1 MATLGD
7 KVTETIVGA
16 GAAVVNAV
24 GNSIH
29 ANVKGDLST
38 YVKGELD
45 KLPADHPLRPKVD
58 DPGFTSLLVDFF
70 INIGVYFIGIL
81 QSAWTLGE
89 PVVEDTRKAVWA
101 AHLSRQLTAQEIE
114 VAWKMGMLTDQAR
127 DDGLR
132 DHGYSLD
139 KRTLLYD
146 VYSKRLG
153 EDDIR
158 RLALRDYTSPSFTVK
173 NLLGG
178 TEVLEGGKFNVDR
191 ALEYAGYHVDDIGLV
206 KAAWELLPGAQDLIR
221 FAVREVW
228 NPEIAGKFRQEEA
241 FPPQF
246 AAEAKKQGMTEA
258 VARWYWSA
266 HWDLPSISQGYDM
279 VHRTVTKSKDPDADT
294 ITLPSGATVQN
305 VIGSK
310 TLELLLQA
318 QDVMPFWRDK
328 VTDIAY
334 QPLTRVDVRRMY
346 QLGVLSEDDVY
357 RSYRDLGYSH
367 ENATSLMEFTKVYYG
382 PEDETGEEADRDW
395 TKAEILD
402 GYRKKIITTDQARM
416 ALREM
421 SYAEAKI
428 DFFLARE
435 DLKAV
440 QTRKQAYLDRWHSLY
455 INGIAGAQD
464 VYTNLGA
471 LGISQAEVDDLLPL
485 WNLEQLQA
493 VQRPTKA
500 ERLKWFKSGIIT
512 QATWEAELR
521 LDGYSDAYI
530 AMYLADAQSA

>member
-7 KVTETIVGA
+7 KVTETIVNALGKGIEG
-16 GAAVVNAV
+16 GAAK
-24 GNSIH
+24 H
-29 ANVKGDLST
+29 KDRL
-38 YVKGELD
+38 GELV
-45 KLPADHPLRPKVD
+45 KPLVTEYLNSLPEDHPLQTQLESFKSNTSFMDILAWFVGLIPGIVQIIWALG
-58 DPGFTSLLVDFF
+58 DPYAEEGRQWANSSNPLKIAGPGQLTLAAMRGHGQDLRITDSFERLGFGPRQQQVFH
-70 INIGVYFIGIL
+70 
-81 QSAWTLGE
+81 
-89 PVVEDTRKAVWA
+89 A
-101 AHLSRQLTAQEIE
+101 AARQLLDAGEVREASLRGISFGASADDYLTKFGYTTEEI
-114 VAWKMGMLTDQAR
+114 
-127 DDGLR
+127 
-132 DHGYSLD
+132 S
-139 KRTLLYD
+139 
-146 VYSKRLG
+146 
-153 EDDIR
+153 
-158 RLALRDYTSPSFTVK
+158 ALMQLWQR
-173 NLLGG
+173 
-178 TEVLEGGKFNVDR
+178 
-191 ALEYAGYHVDDIGLV
+191 
-206 KAAWELLPGAQDLIR
+206 LPGVQDVIR
-221 FAVREVW
+221 MAVKEAFT
-228 NPEIAGKFRQEEA
+228 PEIAEKFGQYA
-241 FPPQF
+241 DLPPKF
-246 AAEAKKQGMTEA
+246 VELAAKQGLSAE
-258 VARWYWSA
+258 VAGWYWAA
-266 HWDLPSISQGYDM
+266 HWDLPSTTQGYEM
-279 VHRTVTKSKDPDADT
+279 LHR
-294 ITLPSGATVQN
+294 G
-305 VIGSK
+305 VIK
-310 TLELLLQA
+310 EEELDLLLRA
-318 QDVMPFWRDK
+318 QDVMPWWRDK
-328 VTDIAY
+328 LKAIAFN
-334 QPLTRVDVRRMY
+334 PLTRVDVRRMY
-346 QLGVLSEDDVY
+346 QLGVLDEPGVIRAY
-357 RSYRDLGYSH
+357 KELGYND
-367 ENATSLMEFTKVYYG
+367 ENSQRMLEFTKVYYG

-500 ERLKWFKSGIIT
+500 ERLKWFKSGIIS

>member
-7 KVTETIVGA
+7 KVTETLVSAIGKGLESAGLAHHADAKAIIESRVTTYMALMDPLSPEYAEISHLVSNTSFVDVILMLAGAIFGVIQSIWTMGAPTAEQLGQASWQVKPVRLPPPQTLISASWRGVEEDPNLSLYLERLGYNTLAQDALKSALRQPLRAEDIMELHRRGKISPAQQTQYLNGA
-16 GAAVVNAV
+16 GYDIEARA
-24 GNSIH
+24 G
-29 ANVKGDLST
+29 
-38 YVKGELD
+38 
-45 KLPADHPLRPKVD
+45 
-58 DPGFTSLLVDFF
+58 LL
-70 INIGVYFIGIL
+70 NL
-81 QSAWTLGE
+81 QW
-89 PVVEDTRKAVWA
+89 R
-101 AHLSRQLTAQEIE
+101 
-114 VAWKMGMLTDQAR
+114 
-127 DDGLR
+127 
-132 DHGYSLD
+132 
-139 KRTLLYD
+139 
-146 VYSKRLG
+146 
-153 EDDIR
+153 
-158 RLALRDYTSPSFTVK
+158 
-173 NLLGG
+173 
-178 TEVLEGGKFNVDR
+178 
-191 ALEYAGYHVDDIGLV
+191 
-206 KAAWELLPGAQDLIR
+206 LPGAQDLIR

-228 NPEIAGKFRQEEA
+228 NPEIAGKFQQEADFPQQFSDEA
-241 FPPQF
+241 R
-246 AAEAKKQGMTEA
+246 KSGMTDQ
-258 VARWYWSA
+258 VAKWYWSA

-279 VHRTVTKSKDPDADT
+279 VHRTVLQSKDPDADT
-294 ITLPSGATVQN
+294 IRLPSGATVQN
-305 VIGSK
+305 VIGEK
-310 TLELLLQA
+310 TLKLLLQA

-346 QLGVLSEDDVY
+346 QLGVFTEDEVY

-367 ENATSLMEFTKVYYG
+367 ENAMSLVAFTKVYYG

-402 GYRKKIITTDQARM
+402 GYRKKIITTDQARL

-485 WNLEQLQA
+485 WNLEQLQT
-493 VQRPTKA
+493 VTRPTKA

-512 QATWEAELR
+512 QATWESELR